1 MAMSRENFQAPAG
14 PDDVPTLYDYWSSS
28 AAYRVRIGLALKG
41 IAYRR
46 VVVRRLDGIEQP
58 DYFAV
63 NPQGFVPTLEV
74 AGERLIQSTAI
85 LEYLEE
91 RWRDPPLLPTAP
103 TERAR
108 VRALTALV
116 VGDIQPLNN
125 QRVQDALL
133 VGLRLRR
140 RHATALVPSLDRR
153 GLCRHRA
160 APGREPGHP
169 PLLPR
174 RFSDPGRRLPGA
186 AGVQCSALV
195 VRPRALSAHPPRRCR
210 LQRARAV
217 QGRSPGAAKRLP
229 GLGAFAS
236 GSITP
241 DRDDAAGRGFLGD
254 QGEAAAARGHHV

>member
-1 MAMSRENFQAPAG
+1 MAISRENFQTPAG
-14 PDDVPTLYDYWSSS
+14 ADEVPKLYDYWSSS

-46 VVVRRLDGIEQP
+46 VVVRRLDGVEQP

-74 AGERLIQSTAI
+74 GGERLVQSTAI

-91 RWRDPPLLPTAP
+91 RWRDPPLLPSAP

-133 VGLRLRR
+133 AEYGFDEPMLRR
-140 RHATALVPSLDRR
+140 WY
-153 GLCRHRA
+153 
-160 APGREPGHP
+160 
-169 PLLPR
+169 
-174 RFSDPGRRLPGA
+174 A
-186 AGVQCSALV
+186 AGSPRASAPSSGCW
-195 VRPRALSAHPPRRCR
+195 PRALPPARIATATPRPWPTSAWCRRCSTPGAGRATWSPIPSSAASTPPAGNSSHSSPRR
-210 LQRARAV
+210 LNGKAIA
-217 QGRSPGAAKRLP
+217 PNRLP
-229 GLGAFAS
+229 AS
-236 GSITP
+236 ALTHS
-241 DRDDAAGRGFLGD
+241 
-254 QGEAAAARGHHV
+254 

>member
-1 MAMSRENFQAPAG
+1 MAMSRENFQTPAG
-14 PDDVPTLYDYWSSS
+14 TDDVPTLYDYWSSS

-74 AGERLIQSTAI
+74 AGERLVQSTAI

-91 RWRDPPLLPTAP
+91 RWRDPPLLPAAP

-133 VGLRLRR
+133 AEYGFDD
-140 RHATALVPSLDRR
+140 AIAAPLVSPLDRR

-160 APGREPGHP
+160 APGREPGHRP
-169 PLLPR
+169 VLPR
-174 RFSDPGRRLPGA
+174 RRPDPGRRLPGA
-186 AGVQCSALV
+186 AGVQRPALV
-195 VRPRALSAHPPRRCR
+195 VRPRALSAHPPHRRR
-210 LQRARAV
+210 LPGARAV
-217 QGRSPGAAKRLP
+217 PGRGTGAAKRLP
-229 GLGAFAS
+229 GVGSAIASPIGA
-236 GSITP
+236 GP
-241 DRDDAAGRGFLGD
+241 G
-254 QGEAAAARGHHV
+254 